1 MLVMLCL
8 LKMRIVWF
16 LNRACSSG
24 SLPSGAVYVR
34 SSNTRRSPCA
44 CATGADGSTRP
55 TARPARKTIAN
66 PPRDFLFSDMGALL
80 RGQHRVTRCVEA
92 MEGAIVAQILDTERP
107 RGHGVDQP
115 PRHRDAE
122 WRFGGRAA
130 APGGLWGRDP
140 TDCRTHE
147 PQRGAP
153 NSF

>member
-66 PPRDFLFSDMGALL
+66 PPRDFLFSDMGPLL

-92 MEGAIVAQILDTERP
+92 MEGAIVAQSPFLSP
-107 RGHGVDQP
+107 FP
-115 PRHRDAE
+115 PQKRQSGCPELRREIAEHRAVAAV
-122 WRFGGRAA
+122 GNNPQVRA
-130 APGGLWGRDP
+130 RK
-140 TDCRTHE
+140 
-147 PQRGAP
+147 
-153 NSF
+153 